1 MSIKVIIISANEL
14 RHKFFRKKVSS
25 FEKVNVELC
34 LAEKNQSRHYYKVIK
49 SPITLQQKK
58 SILKIDRKK
67 KKYFLENF

>member
-34 LAEKNQSRHYYKVIK
+34 LAEKKINLDIIIK
-49 SPITLQQKK
+49 S
-58 SILKIDRKK
+58 
-67 KKYFLENF
+67 

>member
-34 LAEKNQSRHYYKVIK
+34 LAEKINLDIIIK
-49 SPITLQQKK
+49 S
-58 SILKIDRKK
+58 
-67 KKYFLENF
+67 